1 MGQANFE
8 LEKRLVNDTIQK
20 LTIGPSATQVAVIS
34 YSGFAVVNFRL
45 DNFTTRERVQQAV
58 SEVKYFN
65 VPGIGSY
72 SHKATGLAIFYSYPD
87 LLQLP

>member
-58 SEVKYFN
+58 SEVN